1 MVVAKLIFALFI
13 SILMFCGHLLIS
25 YRLLLVGLLEICKE
39 SAPFFGFVS
48 MFPFNFQES
57 HIMTHYIIL
66 SKINFVVLI
75 LFVFVQIRLRDYG
88 VLDFDAGDA
97 RRQPPVDTT
106 WQQVLNTYNF
116 ILQSSLHF
124 VNQSTCFHL

>member
-75 LFVFVQIRLRDYG
+75 MEFWILMQVMLVDNLLLI
-88 VLDFDAGDA
+88 
-97 RRQPPVDTT
+97 PPG
-106 WQQVLNTYNF
+106 
-116 ILQSSLHF
+116 SRS
-124 VNQSTCFHL
+124 